1 MTKAVSDPMNWL
13 RVASKSGNVCA
24 IHSIV
29 PLAYLFSLAVGI
41 ILSVPLLPLQ
51 AQDLTIHIKDFV
63 QMPMTGDPASKGSN
77 SSSLARESY
86 LREEPGGNTDRLFI
100 TDLNG
105 PLYILNK
112 RRKQITTYLNFNG
125 ANGHTGLFHKLTV
138 AQGFG
143 NGFSNF
149 QFDPDFERNGKFYT
163 IHIEDPALPGSDMPD
178 NSHFP
183 GVNLDGYTLTKAIEK
198 PGPTK
203 REGVLIEWTAKN
215 PASSTFEGTA
225 REVMRVQIGTVSHP
239 MGDLIFNPTAKPGS
253 PDWRVMYMSVGEGAA
268 GESRDLLIRHTP
280 QRLDVVIGKILRII
294 PDLDIDKD
302 SSTVSDNGRYRIPN
316 DNPFVNVKGARKEIW
331 AYGFRNPQR
340 LSWYVDP
347 KNPRKDNLIVGVIG
361 LHTYEWV
368 DIVHKGM
375 NYGYSL
381 REGNE
386 QLGTDN
392 KTSPLPADDKIP
404 VEIGDTQSADGMI
417 TPTATNG
424 MVTPSY
430 PVIVYSHDKASQD
443 SGDAICNG
451 YVYDGKIA
459 ALRGKFIFGDI
470 TTGRLWWANYSD
482 MLAVDGK
489 HPSNAASM
497 TPIHRI
503 KIAWD
508 SAQAGKE
515 AYDSMFPIGEIAYR
529 ARGGKAVDTGLP
541 GRAMISGGRVDIRLG
556 IDNER
561 NLYILSKVDGTIREV
576 VGATMSQ

>member
-1 MTKAVSDPMNWL
+1 MERFACFLTLIGV
-13 RVASKSGNVCA
+13 
-24 IHSIV
+24 
-29 PLAYLFSLAVGI
+29 I
-41 ILSVPLLPLQ
+41 ILCARPARLQ

-63 QMPMTGDPASKGSN
+63 QMPITGDAVSKGSN
-77 SSSLARESY
+77 SSLLARESFI
-86 LREEPGGNTDRLFI
+86 RQEPGGSKRLFI

-112 RRKQITTYLNFNG
+112 KTKQFTTYLDFNG
-125 ANGHTGLFHKLTV
+125 VNGQPGLFHKLTV
-138 AQGFG
+138 ARGFG

-149 QFDPDFERNGKFYT
+149 IFDPDFEHNGKFYT
-163 IHIEDPALPGSDMPD
+163 IHIEDPSLPGSDMPD
-178 NSHFP
+178 NSHYP
-183 GVNLDGYTLTKAIEK
+183 GLNLDGYTLTKAIEK
-198 PGPTK
+198 PGPTQ

-215 PASSTFEGTA
+215 PSSSTFEGTA
-225 REVMRVQIGTVSHP
+225 RELMRVQIGTVSHP

-268 GESRDLLIRHTP
+268 GESREPLIRHTP
-280 QRLDVVIGKILRII
+280 QRLDMVLGKILRII
-294 PDLDIDKD
+294 PDLDIHQDT
-302 SSTVSDNGRYRIPN
+302 STVSDNGRYRIPN
-316 DNPFVNVKGARKEIW
+316 DNPFVDVKGARKEIW

-347 KNPRKDNLIVGVIG
+347 KDPSKDNLIVGVIG
-361 LHTYEWV
+361 LHTWEWV
-368 DIVHKGM
+368 DIVHKGL
-375 NYGYSL
+375 NYGYSQ

-386 QLGTDN
+386 LLGADN

-404 VEIGDTQSADGMI
+404 VEIGDTDTDGVI
-417 TPTATNG
+417 TPTATDG
-424 MVTPSY
+424 MVTPTY

-451 YVYDGKIA
+451 YVYNGKIA

-489 HPSNAASM
+489 HPSSASSM

-503 KIAWD
+503 KIVWD
-508 SAQAGKE
+508 SPQAGKE
-515 AYDSMFPIGEIAYR
+515 PYDSIYQIGEIAYR
-529 ARGGKAVDTGLP
+529 ARGGKAVETGLP

-556 IDNER
+556 MDNEE
-561 NLYILSKVDGTIREV
+561 NFYILSKVDGTIREV
-576 VGATMSQ
+576 VGATISH

>member
-1 MTKAVSDPMNWL
+1 MSRLQM
-13 RVASKSGNVCA
+13 ASKSSTADA
-24 IHSIV
+24 IRSIERFARV
-29 PLAYLFSLAVGI
+29 FALAVV
-41 ILSVPLLPLQ
+41 ILLCARPVQLQ
-51 AQDLTIHIKDFV
+51 AQDLTIQIKDFV
-63 QMPMTGDPASKGSN
+63 QMPLTGDPASKGSN
-77 SSSLARESY
+77 SSLLSRESY
-86 LREEPGGNTDRLFI
+86 MREEPGGSKRLFI

-105 PLYILNK
+105 PLYILNAK
-112 RRKQITTYLNFNG
+112 TKQITTYLNFNG
-125 ANGHTGLFHKLTV
+125 ADGQPGLFHRLTV

-149 QFDPDFERNGKFYT
+149 IFDPDFEHNGKFYT
-163 IHIEDPALPGSDMPD
+163 IHIEDPDLPASDMPD
-178 NSHFP
+178 NTHFP

-225 REVMRVQIGTVSHP
+225 RELMRVQIGTVSHP
-239 MGDLIFNPTAKPGS
+239 MGDMIFNPTAKPGS

-280 QRLDVVIGKILRII
+280 QRLDMVLGKVLRII
-294 PDLDIDKD
+294 PDLNIDKD

-316 DNPFVNVKGARKEIW
+316 DNPFVDVKGARKEIW

-347 KNPRKDNLIVGVIG
+347 KDPGKDNLIVGVIG
-361 LHTYEWV
+361 LHTYEWI
-368 DIVHKGM
+368 DIVHKGV

-404 VEIGDTQSADGMI
+404 VEIGDTQSADGAI

-424 MVTPSY
+424 TVTPTY
-430 PVIVYSHDKASQD
+430 PVIVYSHDKDSQD

-451 YVYDGKIA
+451 YVYNGKIA

-482 MLAVDGK
+482 MLAADGK
-489 HPSNAASM
+489 HPSNASSM
-497 TPIHRI
+497 APIHRI

-508 SAQAGKE
+508 SPQAGKE
-515 AYDSMFPIGEIAYR
+515 PYDSMYPIGEIAYR

-541 GRAMISGGRVDIRLG
+541 GRATISGGRVDIRLG
-556 IDNER
+556 MDSED

-576 VGATMSQ
+576 VGATVSQ